1 MVDRSVGPPS
11 CRDLKERALQGDVA
25 SSIDARR
32 ACRKHIPGVTEVWH
46 AIYSNDS
53 AAIERIADIQVTHPA
68 PVALG
73 SQTYS
78 ETVPRDSRGSGP
90 HGQCDEQDRGSE
102 PDPNDQVSCHSPGA
116 AFAGFGHLTRSLG
129 EC

>member
-32 ACRKHIPGVTEVWH
+32 ARRKHIPGVTEVWH

-68 PVALG
+68 PVWDGMARGGLGGTSIGKRQPNHLVALRRRC
-73 SQTYS
+73 
-78 ETVPRDSRGSGP
+78 VA
-90 HGQCDEQDRGSE
+90 
-102 PDPNDQVSCHSPGA
+102 DQQQG
-116 AFAGFGHLTRSLG
+116 RR
-129 EC
+129 